1 MNTFQPRSQ
10 SNPLVGYMRQPKI
23 LIKLPSEGNYWP
35 KGALEVSETGDYPVY
50 SMTAKDELMLKIPD
64 ALISGQAIVEVIQH
78 CMPNIKNAWAVPGI
92 DLDVILIAIRIATYG
107 EMMKVPL
114 TKNEVTYDYEV
125 DLRYVMGTL
134 QEQVRWEDAV
144 QINPDLV
151 VYVKPVDYKQISA
164 SATKTFETQ
173 RILQIANDSTLSDID
188 KNKSFKDAIN
198 TLNEITVG
206 LVTNSIYKIDSAH
219 GSTEDPKFIKEF
231 MDNVDKEVFDTVKS
245 HIEKLREN
253 NNVKPMSV
261 TPSQDMIDNGFPKDD
276 IEIPLVFDPSTFF
289 G

>member
-1 MNTFQPRSQ
+1 MNTFQPKLQ
-10 SNPLVGYMRQPKI
+10 ANPLIGYMRQPKI
-23 LIKLPSEGNYWP
+23 LIKLPSKGNYWP
-35 KGALEVSETGDYPVY
+35 NGSLEISETGDYPVY

-78 CMPNIKNAWAVPGI
+78 CVPNIKNAWAIPGV

-107 EMMKVPL
+107 EIMKVPL
-114 TKNEVTYDYEV
+114 TKGEVTYDYEI
-125 DLRYVMGTL
+125 DLRYVMGAL
-134 QEQVRWEDAV
+134 QEQIRWEDSI
-144 QINPDLV
+144 QITPDLV
-151 VYVKPVDYKQISA
+151 VYVKPVDYRQISA

-173 RILQIANDSTLSDID
+173 RILQIANDSKLSDVE

-198 TLNEITVG
+198 TLNDITVG
-206 LVTNSIYKIDSAH
+206 LVTNSIYKIDSAQ
-219 GSTEDPKFIKEF
+219 GLTEDLKFIKEF
-231 MDNVDKEVFDTVKS
+231 MDNVDKEVFDIVKS

-253 NNVKPMSV
+253 NNIKPMFV
-261 TPSQDMIDNGFPKDD
+261 TPSQDMIEKGFPKED